1 MLTNKIASDGRIVGY
16 PGHEDVSD
24 LLSDLLI
31 DFERMA
37 FCQSDTII
45 VSGSGYIVRIKAC

>member
-1 MLTNKIASDGRIVGY
+1 
-16 PGHEDVSD
+16 
-24 LLSDLLI
+24 LI